1 MSTTNVMSVSSQ
13 AAAPA
18 KVPDSKA
25 GSRTGKK
32 TNAADDSFDEALGKA
47 NTDSKQAA
55 GDVSADT
62 KGSKDDKD
70 SKDENPKNPLAA
82 ILAAL
87 QQGNGKNE
95 GSKTELAQP
104 QLAGEP
110 ATVLAISDTAKGQF
124 VNTAQAAAAVQSNLQ
139 SLIPQAAADGVK
151 SQDFLAMLSGQQLK
165 GAKQQGQVPLMQ
177 GNLLEAAVPAAQ
189 TMQAPLTNDQKGTV
203 VQQAAGTVLEAQL
216 VNTQTAGSQNPPQ
229 SGLATG
235 TPVVQPKMESVAGGT
250 AVPPQSGLVAGA
262 PAAQAPAAQALAVQ
276 APVAQQAP
284 AAQAL
289 AVQAPAGADLVA
301 QAAGSTNLP
310 QTAQAPAAAK
320 LSEGPVSVKDLLDG
334 APLAIEDKTQT
345 APLHIEGQKS
355 MNQPGSQS
363 QQNGQGA
370 AQHQTLLSGDGI
382 KLAQQLPEEA
392 AADRAPVSKTPDNA
406 QNSSVS
412 MFQQGLQDSIRG
424 TAANH
429 LQSSQPQPA
438 QNDYNIPR
446 QIVDQARLIR
456 TNENTEMVIKL
467 NPEHLGELTLKVSV
481 SQNGSVNASFHSENA
496 QVRTAIENSLVQLR
510 QELNNQGLK
519 VDSVEVYAGL
529 ADGQLPQ
536 DQGQQAWQNNQQ
548 GGTAKIRNV
557 QLGADEYNEDTE
569 VLSAVLQSKENTAME
584 GVDYRI

>member
-1 MSTTNVMSVSSQ
+1 MSTTNVMSVSPQ

-55 GDVSADT
+55 GDVSADA

-70 SKDENPKNPLAA
+70 SKDENPKNPLTA

-110 ATVLAISDTAKGQF
+110 AMVLAISDTAKGQF

-165 GAKQQGQVPLMQ
+165 GAKQQGQVPLLQ

-203 VQQAAGTVLEAQL
+203 MQQAAGTVLEAQL
-216 VNTQTAGSQNPPQ
+216 VNTQTAGSQNQPQ

-235 TPVVQPKMESVAGGT
+235 TPVVQPQPGLVT
-250 AVPPQSGLVAGA
+250 AVPATQLPTGN
-262 PAAQAPAAQALAVQ
+262 AV
-276 APVAQQAP
+276 
-284 AAQAL
+284 
-289 AVQAPAGADLVA
+289 VA

-310 QTAQAPAAAK
+310 QMAAVQTVQAPAAAK

-334 APLAIEDKTQT
+334 APLAVEDKTQT

-355 MNQPGSQS
+355 MNQPGAQS
-363 QQNGQGA
+363 QQNGQGE

>member
-1 MSTTNVMSVSSQ
+1 MSTTNVMSVSPQ

-18 KVPDSKA
+18 KAPDSKA

-62 KGSKDDKD
+62 KGSTDDKD

-124 VNTAQAAAAVQSNLQ
+124 VNIAQATAAVQSNLQ

-165 GAKQQGQVPLMQ
+165 GAKQQGQVPLLQ

-216 VNTQTAGSQNPPQ
+216 VNTQTAGSQNQPQ
-229 SGLATG
+229 SGLATE
-235 TPVVQPKMESVAGGT
+235 TPVVQP
-250 AVPPQSGLVAGA
+250 QSGLVTAV
-262 PAAQAPAAQALAVQ
+262 PATQLPTGNAV
-276 APVAQQAP
+276 
-284 AAQAL
+284 
-289 AVQAPAGADLVA
+289 VA

-310 QTAQAPAAAK
+310 QMAAVQTAQAPAAAK

-363 QQNGQGA
+363 QQNGQGE

-382 KLAQQLPEEA
+382 KLAQQLQEEA

>member
-1 MSTTNVMSVSSQ
+1 MSTTNVMSVSPQ

-18 KVPDSKA
+18 KAPDSKA
-25 GSRTGKK
+25 ATRTDKK
-32 TNAADDSFDEALGKA
+32 TNATDDSFDEALGKA

-55 GDVSADT
+55 SDVCADE
-62 KGSKDDKD
+62 KGSADDKD

-95 GSKTELAQP
+95 GSKTELVQP
-104 QLAGEP
+104 QLAEEP
-110 ATVLAISDTAKGQF
+110 ATVLTVSDTAKAQF
-124 VNTAQAAAAVQSNLQ
+124 VNTAQVAAAVQNNLQ
-139 SLIPQAAADGVK
+139 SLIPQAAAEGVK

-165 GAKQQGQVPLMQ
+165 GAKQQGQMPLLP
-177 GNLLEAAVPAAQ
+177 GKPLETAVPADQ
-189 TMQAPLTNDQKGTV
+189 TMQAALTNGQKGTV
-203 VQQAAGTVLEAQL
+203 VQQTAGTVLEAQL
-216 VNTQTAGSQNPPQ
+216 ANTQTAGSQNQ
-229 SGLATG
+229 
-235 TPVVQPKMESVAGGT
+235 
-250 AVPPQSGLVAGA
+250 PQSGLVTAA
-262 PAAQAPAAQALAVQ
+262 PAAQLLTGNGSA
-276 APVAQQAP
+276 
-284 AAQAL
+284 
-289 AVQAPAGADLVA
+289 A

-310 QTAQAPAAAK
+310 QMAALQTSQASAAAK
-320 LSEGPVSVKDLLDG
+320 LKEGSVSVKDLLDG
-334 APLAIEDKTQT
+334 APMAVEDKTQAT
-345 APLHIEGQKS
+345 PLRIYGQKS

-363 QQNGQGA
+363 QQNGQGE
-370 AQHQTLLSGDGI
+370 AQHQSLLSGDGM

-392 AADRAPVSKTPDNA
+392 AADRAPVSKTPDNT

-424 TAANH
+424 QAASN

-446 QIVDQARLIR
+446 QIVDQARLIH

-481 SQNGSVNASFHSENA
+481 SQSGSVNASFHSENA
-496 QVRTAIENSLVQLR
+496 QVRTTIENSLVQLR

-548 GGTAKIRNV
+548 GGMAKIRNI
-557 QLGADEYNEDTE
+557 QLGADEYAEDTE
-569 VLSAVLQSKENTAME
+569 VLSAALQGKENTAME

>member
-1 MSTTNVMSVSSQ
+1 MSTTNVMSVSPQ

-18 KVPDSKA
+18 KAPDSKA
-25 GSRTGKK
+25 ATRTDKK
-32 TNAADDSFDEALGKA
+32 TNTTDDSFDEALGKA

-55 GDVSADT
+55 GHVSADT
-62 KGSKDDKD
+62 KGSADDKD

-104 QLAGEP
+104 QLAEEP
-110 ATVLAISDTAKGQF
+110 ATVLTVSDTAKAQF
-124 VNTAQAAAAVQSNLQ
+124 VNTATAQAAAAVQNNLQ
-139 SLIPQAAADGVK
+139 SLIPQAAAEGVK

-165 GAKQQGQVPLMQ
+165 GAKQQAQMPLVP
-177 GNLLEAAVPAAQ
+177 GNPLETAVPADQ
-189 TMQAPLTNDQKGTV
+189 TMQAALTNGQKGTV
-203 VQQAAGTVLEAQL
+203 VQQTAGTVLEAQL
-216 VNTQTAGSQNPPQ
+216 ANTQTAGSLNQPQ
-229 SGLATG
+229 SLLATG
-235 TPVVQPKMESVAGGT
+235 TPVVQP
-250 AVPPQSGLVAGA
+250 QSGLVTAD
-262 PAAQAPAAQALAVQ
+262 PAAQLS
-276 APVAQQAP
+276 
-284 AAQAL
+284 
-289 AVQAPAGADLVA
+289 AGNGSAA
-301 QAAGSTNLP
+301 QAAGSANLP
-310 QTAQAPAAAK
+310 QMAALQTAQAPAAAK
-320 LSEGPVSVKDLLDG
+320 LSEGPVSVKDLLRD
-334 APLAIEDKTQT
+334 APLAVEDKTH
-345 APLHIEGQKS
+345 ALPLRIDTQKT
-355 MNQPGSQS
+355 MNQPGTQS
-363 QQNGQGA
+363 QQNGQ
-370 AQHQTLLSGDGI
+370 AQQQPLPSGDG
-382 KLAQQLPEEA
+382 KELVQQQPLPSGEGKEQAQQQPLPSGDGKEQAQQLPEEA
-392 AADRAPVSKTPDNA
+392 VADRAPAPKATDST

-424 TAANH
+424 QAASN

-481 SQNGSVNASFHSENA
+481 SQSGSVNASFHSENA
-496 QVRTAIENSLVQLR
+496 QVRTVIENSLVQLR

-536 DQGQQAWQNNQQ
+536 DQGQQAWQNKQP

-557 QLGADEYNEDTE
+557 QLGADEYAEDTE
-569 VLSAVLQSKENTAME
+569 VLSAALQSKENTAME

>member
-1 MSTTNVMSVSSQ
+1 MSTTNVMSVSPQ

-18 KVPDSKA
+18 KAPDSKA

-55 GDVSADT
+55 GDVSADA
-62 KGSKDDKD
+62 KGSTDDKD

-124 VNTAQAAAAVQSNLQ
+124 VNTAQATAAVQSNLQ

-165 GAKQQGQVPLMQ
+165 GAKQQG
-177 GNLLEAAVPAAQ
+177 NLLKVAVTAAQ
-189 TMQAPLTNDQKGTV
+189 TTQAPLTDGQSGTV

-216 VNTQTAGSQNPPQ
+216 ANTKTAGSQNQTQ

-235 TPVVQPKMESVAGGT
+235 TPAVQ
-250 AVPPQSGLVAGA
+250 PQSGLATAV
-262 PAAQAPAAQALAVQ
+262 PATQLPTGNAV
-276 APVAQQAP
+276 
-284 AAQAL
+284 
-289 AVQAPAGADLVA
+289 VA

-320 LSEGPVSVKDLLDG
+320 LSEGPVSAKDLLDG
-334 APLAIEDKTQT
+334 APLTIEDKTQT
-345 APLHIEGQKS
+345 APFRIEGQKS
-355 MNQPGSQS
+355 MNQQGSQS
-363 QQNGQGA
+363 QQNGQGE
-370 AQHQTLLSGDGI
+370 AQHQSLLSGDGI

-392 AADRAPVSKTPDNA
+392 AADRAPVSKTPDNS

-557 QLGADEYNEDTE
+557 QLGADEYTEDNE
-569 VLSAVLQSKENTAME
+569 VLSAALQSKDNIAME

>member
-1 MSTTNVMSVSSQ
+1 MSTTNVMSVSPQ

-18 KVPDSKA
+18 KAPDSKA

-62 KGSKDDKD
+62 KGSTDDKD

-124 VNTAQAAAAVQSNLQ
+124 VNTAQATAAVQSNLQ

-165 GAKQQGQVPLMQ
+165 GAKQQGQVPLLQ

-216 VNTQTAGSQNPPQ
+216 VNTQTAGSQNQPQ
-229 SGLATG
+229 SGLATE
-235 TPVVQPKMESVAGGT
+235 TPVVQP
-250 AVPPQSGLVAGA
+250 QSGLVTAV
-262 PAAQAPAAQALAVQ
+262 PATQLPTGNAV
-276 APVAQQAP
+276 
-284 AAQAL
+284 
-289 AVQAPAGADLVA
+289 VA

-310 QTAQAPAAAK
+310 QMAAVQTAQAPAAAK

-363 QQNGQGA
+363 QQNGQGE

-536 DQGQQAWQNNQQ
+536 DQGQQAWQNKQQ

-557 QLGADEYNEDTE
+557 QLGADEYAEDTE
-569 VLSAVLQSKENTAME
+569 VLSAALQSKENTAME

>member
-47 NTDSKQAA
+47 NTDSKQSA
-55 GDVSADT
+55 GDVSADA

-70 SKDENPKNPLAA
+70 SKDENPKNPLTA

-165 GAKQQGQVPLMQ
+165 GAKQQGQVPLLQ

-216 VNTQTAGSQNPPQ
+216 VNTQTAGSQNQPQ

-262 PAAQAPAAQALAVQ
+262 PAAQAPAAQA
-276 APVAQQAP
+276 
-284 AAQAL
+284 
-289 AVQAPAGADLVA
+289 PAGADLVA

-310 QTAQAPAAAK
+310 QMAAVQTAQAPAAAK

-363 QQNGQGA
+363 QQNGQGE

>member
-1 MSTTNVMSVSSQ
+1 MSTTNVMSVSPQ

-18 KVPDSKA
+18 KAPDSKA
-25 GSRTGKK
+25 ATRTDKK
-32 TNAADDSFDEALGKA
+32 TNTTDDSFDEALGKA

-55 GDVSADT
+55 GHVSADT
-62 KGSKDDKD
+62 KGSADDKD

-104 QLAGEP
+104 QLAEEP
-110 ATVLAISDTAKGQF
+110 ATVLTVSDTAKAQF
-124 VNTAQAAAAVQSNLQ
+124 VNTATAQAAAAVQNNLQ
-139 SLIPQAAADGVK
+139 SLIPQAAAEGVK

-165 GAKQQGQVPLMQ
+165 GAKQQAQMPLVP
-177 GNLLEAAVPAAQ
+177 GNPLETAVPADQ
-189 TMQAPLTNDQKGTV
+189 TMQAALTNGQKGTV
-203 VQQAAGTVLEAQL
+203 VQQTAGTVLEAQL
-216 VNTQTAGSQNPPQ
+216 ANTQTAGSQNQ
-229 SGLATG
+229 
-235 TPVVQPKMESVAGGT
+235 
-250 AVPPQSGLVAGA
+250 PQSGLVTAV
-262 PAAQAPAAQALAVQ
+262 PAAQPLTGNGSA
-276 APVAQQAP
+276 
-284 AAQAL
+284 
-289 AVQAPAGADLVA
+289 A
-301 QAAGSTNLP
+301 QAAGSANLP
-310 QTAQAPAAAK
+310 QMAALQTAQAPAAAK
-320 LSEGPVSVKDLLDG
+320 LSEGPVSVKDLLRD
-334 APLAIEDKTQT
+334 APLAVEDKTH
-345 APLHIEGQKS
+345 ALPLRIDTQKT
-355 MNQPGSQS
+355 MNQPGTQS
-363 QQNGQGA
+363 QQNGQ
-370 AQHQTLLSGDGI
+370 AQQQPLPSGDG
-382 KLAQQLPEEA
+382 KELVQQQPLPSGEGKEQAQQQPLPFGDGKELVQQLPEEA
-392 AADRAPVSKTPDNA
+392 VADRAPAPKATDST

-424 TAANH
+424 QAASN

-456 TNENTEMVIKL
+456 TNESTEMVIKL

-481 SQNGSVNASFHSENA
+481 SQSGSVNASFHSENA
-496 QVRTAIENSLVQLR
+496 QVRTVIENSLVQLR

-536 DQGQQAWQNNQQ
+536 DQGQQAWQNKQQ

-557 QLGADEYNEDTE
+557 QLGADEYAEDTE
-569 VLSAVLQSKENTAME
+569 VLSAALQSKENTAME

>member
-165 GAKQQGQVPLMQ
+165 GAKQQGQVPLLQ

-334 APLAIEDKTQT
+334 APLAVEDKTQT

-363 QQNGQGA
+363 QQNGQGE
-370 AQHQTLLSGDGI
+370 AQHQTLLSGAGI

-456 TNENTEMVIKL
+456 TKL
-467 NPEHLGELTLKVSV
+467 KPEHLGELTLKVSV

>member
-1 MSTTNVMSVSSQ
+1 MSTTNVMSVSPQ

-18 KVPDSKA
+18 KAPDSKA

-62 KGSKDDKD
+62 KGSTDDKD

-124 VNTAQAAAAVQSNLQ
+124 VNTAQATAAVQSNLQ

-165 GAKQQGQVPLMQ
+165 GAKQQGQVPLLQ

-203 VQQAAGTVLEAQL
+203 MQQAAGTVLEAQL
-216 VNTQTAGSQNPPQ
+216 VNTQTAGSQNQPQ

-235 TPVVQPKMESVAGGT
+235 TPVVQPQPGLVT
-250 AVPPQSGLVAGA
+250 AVPATQLPTGN
-262 PAAQAPAAQALAVQ
+262 AV
-276 APVAQQAP
+276 
-284 AAQAL
+284 
-289 AVQAPAGADLVA
+289 VA

-310 QTAQAPAAAK
+310 QMAAVQTAQAPAAAK

-363 QQNGQGA
+363 QQNGQGE

>member
-1 MSTTNVMSVSSQ
+1 MSTTNVMSVSPQ

-18 KVPDSKA
+18 KAPDSKA

-62 KGSKDDKD
+62 KGSTDDKD

-124 VNTAQAAAAVQSNLQ
+124 VNTAQATAAVQSNLQ

-165 GAKQQGQVPLMQ
+165 GAKQQGQVPLLQ

-203 VQQAAGTVLEAQL
+203 MQQAAGTVLEAQL
-216 VNTQTAGSQNPPQ
+216 VNTQTAGSQNQPQ

-235 TPVVQPKMESVAGGT
+235 TPVVQPQPGLVT
-250 AVPPQSGLVAGA
+250 AVPATQLPTGN
-262 PAAQAPAAQALAVQ
+262 AV
-276 APVAQQAP
+276 
-284 AAQAL
+284 
-289 AVQAPAGADLVA
+289 VA

-310 QTAQAPAAAK
+310 QMAAVQTAQAPAAAK

-355 MNQPGSQS
+355 MNQPGSQP
-363 QQNGQGA
+363 QQNGQGE

-412 MFQQGLQDSIRG
+412 IFQQGLQDSIRG

-569 VLSAVLQSKENTAME
+569 VLPAVLQSKENTAME

>member
-1 MSTTNVMSVSSQ
+1 MSTTNVMSVSPQ

-18 KVPDSKA
+18 KAPDSKA
-25 GSRTGKK
+25 ATRTDKK
-32 TNAADDSFDEALGKA
+32 TNTTDDSFDEALGKA

-55 GDVSADT
+55 GHVSADT
-62 KGSKDDKD
+62 KGSADDKD

-104 QLAGEP
+104 QLAEEP
-110 ATVLAISDTAKGQF
+110 ATVLTVSDTAKAQF
-124 VNTAQAAAAVQSNLQ
+124 VNTATAQAAAAVQNNLQ
-139 SLIPQAAADGVK
+139 SLIPQAAAEGVK

-165 GAKQQGQVPLMQ
+165 GAKQQAQMPLVP
-177 GNLLEAAVPAAQ
+177 GNPLETAVPADQ
-189 TMQAPLTNDQKGTV
+189 KMQAALTNGQKGTV
-203 VQQAAGTVLEAQL
+203 VQQTAGTVLEAQL
-216 VNTQTAGSQNPPQ
+216 ANTQTAGSQNQPQ
-229 SGLATG
+229 SLLATG
-235 TPVVQPKMESVAGGT
+235 TPVVQP
-250 AVPPQSGLVAGA
+250 QSGLVTAD
-262 PAAQAPAAQALAVQ
+262 PAAQLS
-276 APVAQQAP
+276 
-284 AAQAL
+284 
-289 AVQAPAGADLVA
+289 AGNGSATP
-301 QAAGSTNLP
+301 AAGSTNLP
-310 QTAQAPAAAK
+310 QMAALQTAQAPAAAK
-320 LSEGPVSVKDLLDG
+320 LSEGPVSVKDLLRD
-334 APLAIEDKTQT
+334 APLAVEDKTH
-345 APLHIEGQKS
+345 ALPLRIDTQKT
-355 MNQPGSQS
+355 MNQPGTQS
-363 QQNGQGA
+363 QQNGQ
-370 AQHQTLLSGDGI
+370 AQQQPLPSGDG
-382 KLAQQLPEEA
+382 KELVQQQPLPSGDGKEQAQQQPLPSGDGKEQAQQLPEEA
-392 AADRAPVSKTPDNA
+392 VADRAPAPKATDST

-424 TAANH
+424 QAASN

-456 TNENTEMVIKL
+456 TNESTEMVIKL

-481 SQNGSVNASFHSENA
+481 SQSGSVNASFHSENA
-496 QVRTAIENSLVQLR
+496 QVRTVIENSLVQLR

-536 DQGQQAWQNNQQ
+536 DQGQQAWQNKQQ

-557 QLGADEYNEDTE
+557 QLGADEYAEDTE
-569 VLSAVLQSKENTAME
+569 VLSAALQSKENTAME

>member
-1 MSTTNVMSVSSQ
+1 MSTTNVMSVSPQ

-18 KVPDSKA
+18 KAPDSKA
-25 GSRTGKK
+25 ATRTDKK
-32 TNAADDSFDEALGKA
+32 TNTTDDSFDEALGKA

-55 GDVSADT
+55 GHVSADT
-62 KGSKDDKD
+62 KGSADDKD

-104 QLAGEP
+104 QLAEEP
-110 ATVLAISDTAKGQF
+110 ATVLTVSDTAKAQF
-124 VNTAQAAAAVQSNLQ
+124 VNTATAQAAAAVQNNLQ
-139 SLIPQAAADGVK
+139 SLIPQAAAEGVK

-165 GAKQQGQVPLMQ
+165 GAKQQAQMPLVP
-177 GNLLEAAVPAAQ
+177 GNPLETAVPADQ
-189 TMQAPLTNDQKGTV
+189 KMQAALTNGQKGTV
-203 VQQAAGTVLEAQL
+203 VQQTAGTVLEAQL
-216 VNTQTAGSQNPPQ
+216 ANTQTAGSLNQPQ
-229 SGLATG
+229 SLLATG
-235 TPVVQPKMESVAGGT
+235 TPVVQP
-250 AVPPQSGLVAGA
+250 QSGLVTAD
-262 PAAQAPAAQALAVQ
+262 PAAQLS
-276 APVAQQAP
+276 
-284 AAQAL
+284 
-289 AVQAPAGADLVA
+289 AGNGSATP
-301 QAAGSTNLP
+301 AAGSTNLP
-310 QTAQAPAAAK
+310 QMAALQTAQAPAAAK
-320 LSEGPVSVKDLLDG
+320 LSEGPVSVKDLLRD
-334 APLAIEDKTQT
+334 APLAVEDKTH
-345 APLHIEGQKS
+345 ALPLRIDTQKT
-355 MNQPGSQS
+355 MNQPGTQS
-363 QQNGQGA
+363 QQNGQ
-370 AQHQTLLSGDGI
+370 AQQQPLPSGDG
-382 KLAQQLPEEA
+382 KELVQQLPEEA
-392 AADRAPVSKTPDNA
+392 VADRAPAPKATDST

-424 TAANH
+424 QAASN

-456 TNENTEMVIKL
+456 TNESTEMVIKL

-481 SQNGSVNASFHSENA
+481 SQSGSVNASFHSENA
-496 QVRTAIENSLVQLR
+496 QVRTVIENSLVQLR

-536 DQGQQAWQNNQQ
+536 DQGQQAWQNKQQ

-557 QLGADEYNEDTE
+557 QLGADEYAEDTE
-569 VLSAVLQSKENTAME
+569 VLSAALQSKENTAME

>member
-47 NTDSKQAA
+47 NTDSKQSA
-55 GDVSADT
+55 GDVSADA

-70 SKDENPKNPLAA
+70 SKDENPKNPLTA

-165 GAKQQGQVPLMQ
+165 GAKQQGQVPLLQ

-216 VNTQTAGSQNPPQ
+216 VNTQTAGSQNQPQ

-235 TPVVQPKMESVAGGT
+235 TPVVQP
-250 AVPPQSGLVAGA
+250 QSGLVTAS
-262 PAAQAPAAQALAVQ
+262 PATQLPTGNAV
-276 APVAQQAP
+276 
-284 AAQAL
+284 
-289 AVQAPAGADLVA
+289 VA

-310 QTAQAPAAAK
+310 QMAAVQTAQAPADAK
-320 LSEGPVSVKDLLDG
+320 LSEGPVSAKDLLDG

-345 APLHIEGQKS
+345 APFRIEGQKS
-355 MNQPGSQS
+355 MNQQGSQS
-363 QQNGQGA
+363 QQNGQGE
-370 AQHQTLLSGDGI
+370 AQHQSLLSGDGI

>member
-1 MSTTNVMSVSSQ
+1 MSTTNVMSVSPQ

-18 KVPDSKA
+18 KAPDSKA
-25 GSRTGKK
+25 ATRTDKK
-32 TNAADDSFDEALGKA
+32 TNTTDDSFDEALGKA

-55 GDVSADT
+55 GHVSADT
-62 KGSKDDKD
+62 KGSADDKD

-104 QLAGEP
+104 QLAEEP
-110 ATVLAISDTAKGQF
+110 ATVLTVSDTAKAQF
-124 VNTAQAAAAVQSNLQ
+124 VNTAQAAAAVQNNLQ
-139 SLIPQAAADGVK
+139 SLIPQAAAEGVK

-165 GAKQQGQVPLMQ
+165 GAKQQAQMPLVP
-177 GNLLEAAVPAAQ
+177 GNPLETAVPADQ
-189 TMQAPLTNDQKGTV
+189 TMQAALTNGQKGTV
-203 VQQAAGTVLEAQL
+203 VQQTAGTVLEAQL
-216 VNTQTAGSQNPPQ
+216 ANTQTAGSLNQPQ
-229 SGLATG
+229 SLLATG
-235 TPVVQPKMESVAGGT
+235 TPVVQP
-250 AVPPQSGLVAGA
+250 QSGLVTAD
-262 PAAQAPAAQALAVQ
+262 PAAQLS
-276 APVAQQAP
+276 
-284 AAQAL
+284 
-289 AVQAPAGADLVA
+289 AGNGSATP
-301 QAAGSTNLP
+301 AAGSTNLP
-310 QTAQAPAAAK
+310 QMAALQTAQAPAAAK
-320 LSEGPVSVKDLLDG
+320 LSEGPVSVKDLLRD
-334 APLAIEDKTQT
+334 APLAVEDKTH
-345 APLHIEGQKS
+345 ALPLRIDTQKT
-355 MNQPGSQS
+355 MNQPGTQS
-363 QQNGQGA
+363 QQNGQ
-370 AQHQTLLSGDGI
+370 AQQQPLPSGDG
-382 KLAQQLPEEA
+382 KELVQQQPLPSGEGKEQAQQQPLPSGDGKEQAQQLPEEA
-392 AADRAPVSKTPDNA
+392 VADRAPAPKATDST

-424 TAANH
+424 QAASN

-456 TNENTEMVIKL
+456 TNESTEMVIKL

-481 SQNGSVNASFHSENA
+481 SQSGSVNASFHSENA
-496 QVRTAIENSLVQLR
+496 QVRTVIENSLVQLR

-536 DQGQQAWQNNQQ
+536 DQGQQAWQNKQQ

-557 QLGADEYNEDTE
+557 QLGADEYAEDTE
-569 VLSAVLQSKENTAME
+569 VLSAALQSKENTAME

>member
-1 MSTTNVMSVSSQ
+1 MSTTNVMSVSPQ

-18 KVPDSKA
+18 KAPDSKA

-62 KGSKDDKD
+62 KGSTDDKD
-70 SKDENPKNPLAA
+70 SKDENSKNPLAA

-124 VNTAQAAAAVQSNLQ
+124 VNTAQATAAVQSNLQ

-165 GAKQQGQVPLMQ
+165 GAKQQG
-177 GNLLEAAVPAAQ
+177 NLLKVAVTAAQ
-189 TMQAPLTNDQKGTV
+189 TTRAPLTDGQSGTV

-216 VNTQTAGSQNPPQ
+216 ANTKTAGSQNQTQ

-235 TPVVQPKMESVAGGT
+235 TPAVQPQAGLAT
-250 AVPPQSGLVAGA
+250 AVPATQLPTGN
-262 PAAQAPAAQALAVQ
+262 AV
-276 APVAQQAP
+276 
-284 AAQAL
+284 
-289 AVQAPAGADLVA
+289 VA

-320 LSEGPVSVKDLLDG
+320 LSEGPVSAKDLLDG

-345 APLHIEGQKS
+345 APFRIEGQKS
-355 MNQPGSQS
+355 MNQQGSQS
-363 QQNGQGA
+363 QQNGQGE
-370 AQHQTLLSGDGI
+370 AQHQSLLSGDGI

-548 GGTAKIRNV
+548 SGTAKIRNV
-557 QLGADEYNEDTE
+557 ELGADEYAEDNE
-569 VLSAVLQSKENTAME
+569 VLSGALQSKEHIAME

>member
-1 MSTTNVMSVSSQ
+1 MSTTNVMSVSPQ

-18 KVPDSKA
+18 KAPDSKA

-62 KGSKDDKD
+62 KGSTDDKD

-124 VNTAQAAAAVQSNLQ
+124 VNTAQATAAVQSNLQ

-165 GAKQQGQVPLMQ
+165 GAKQQGQVPLLQ

-216 VNTQTAGSQNPPQ
+216 VNTQTAGSQNQPQ
-229 SGLATG
+229 SGLATE
-235 TPVVQPKMESVAGGT
+235 TPVVQP
-250 AVPPQSGLVAGA
+250 QSGLVTAV
-262 PAAQAPAAQALAVQ
+262 PATQLPTGNAV
-276 APVAQQAP
+276 
-284 AAQAL
+284 
-289 AVQAPAGADLVA
+289 VA

-310 QTAQAPAAAK
+310 QMAAVQTAQAPAAAK

-363 QQNGQGA
+363 QQNGQGE

>member
-1 MSTTNVMSVSSQ
+1 MSVSPQ

-18 KVPDSKA
+18 KAPDSKA
-25 GSRTGKK
+25 AARTDKK
-32 TNAADDSFDEALGKA
+32 TNTTDDSFDEALGKA

-55 GDVSADT
+55 GHVSADT
-62 KGSKDDKD
+62 KGSADDKD

-87 QQGNGKNE
+87 QQENGKNE

-104 QLAGEP
+104 QLAEEP
-110 ATVLAISDTAKGQF
+110 ATVLTVSDTAKAQF
-124 VNTAQAAAAVQSNLQ
+124 VNTATAQAAAAVQNNLQ
-139 SLIPQAAADGVK
+139 SLIPQAAAEGVK

-165 GAKQQGQVPLMQ
+165 GAKQQAQMPLVP
-177 GNLLEAAVPAAQ
+177 GNPLETAVPADQ
-189 TMQAPLTNDQKGTV
+189 TMQAALTNGQKGTV
-203 VQQAAGTVLEAQL
+203 VQQTAGTVLEAQL
-216 VNTQTAGSQNPPQ
+216 ANTQTAGSQNQPQ
-229 SGLATG
+229 SLLATG
-235 TPVVQPKMESVAGGT
+235 TPVVQP
-250 AVPPQSGLVAGA
+250 QSGLVTAV
-262 PAAQAPAAQALAVQ
+262 PATQLPTGNAV
-276 APVAQQAP
+276 
-284 AAQAL
+284 
-289 AVQAPAGADLVA
+289 VA

-310 QTAQAPAAAK
+310 QMAAVQTAQAPAAAK

-363 QQNGQGA
+363 QQNGQGE
-370 AQHQTLLSGDGI
+370 AQHQSLLSGDGI

-424 TAANH
+424 QAASN

-481 SQNGSVNASFHSENA
+481 SQSGSVNASFHSENA
-496 QVRTAIENSLVQLR
+496 QVRTVIENSLVQLR

-536 DQGQQAWQNNQQ
+536 DQGQQAWQNKQP

-557 QLGADEYNEDTE
+557 QLGADEYAEDTE
-569 VLSAVLQSKENTAME
+569 VLSAALQSKENTAME